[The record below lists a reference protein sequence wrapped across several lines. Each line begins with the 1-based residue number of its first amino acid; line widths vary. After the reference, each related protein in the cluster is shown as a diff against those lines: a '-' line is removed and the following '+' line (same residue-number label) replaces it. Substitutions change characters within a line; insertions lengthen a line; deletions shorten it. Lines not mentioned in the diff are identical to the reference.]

1 MSKNAEMTKQQLIDK
16 LNEDLALEYRSIL
29 QYVQHIATVKGARYQ
44 QILKEIEHHL
54 AQELQHATTLA
65 KQIDFL
71 GGVPTAE
78 VADFSPD
85 KHNKAAL
92 EQDLSLEED
101 QLQRYRD
108 RMEHAQSLGLPDL
121 SEALAPLLE
130 QTQDHVRELR
140 VALDK

>member
-1 MSKNAEMTKQQLIDK
+1 MSETKQIDKKQLIEE

-44 QILKEIEHHL
+44 QLLKEIEHHL
-54 AQELQHATTLA
+54 AQELEHATTLA

-71 GGVPTAE
+71 GGVPTGE
-78 VADFSPD
+78 VAEFTPD
-85 KHNKAAL
+85 QHNEAAL
-92 EQDLSLEED
+92 EQDLSLEEA
-101 QLQRYRD
+101 QLQRYRE
-108 RMEHAQSLGLPDL
+108 RMEHAESLGLPDV

-140 VALDK
+140 VALDR